1 MPSYQIKI
9 DLTFETEAD
18 SKDIVESL
26 NTLFDES
33 EDMQQPSPRF
43 LSYEEITEY
52 YDRTKGRF

>member
-33 EDMQQPSPRF
+33 ED
-43 LSYEEITEY
+43 YINVCDIVY
-52 YDRTKGRF
+52 YKTGHK